1 MNNNVR
7 DILREIRPEAEFE
20 NSNNFIE
27 DGYLDSMDI
36 IMLVSELEKQFNIS
50 ISGENIIAENFLNL
64 PTITALIEQLVQE

>member
-64 PTITALIEQLVQE
+64 PNTIIYFIIH